1 MCITPKLLTSIWSC
15 IVVHG
20 SSDYSVRSVYLEYIY
35 PLYYMALLLTF
46 INPLLLIGDSLGTS
60 VILIGTHLNR
70 IADSN
75 INLSSSR
82 KLTFMLPD
90 SIRFKNYKYNTK
102 STRKISETSNKNI
115 LYTRRLVG
123 WWYIGIK
130 GDGGVKSKGTW
141 LLIEKEK

>member
-20 SSDYSVRSVYLEYIY
+20 LSDYSVRSVYLECIY
-35 PLYYMALLLTF
+35 PLYYMASLLTF
-46 INPLLLIGDSLGTS
+46 INPLLLNGDSLGTS
-60 VILIGTHLNR
+60 VIFGTHLNR

-90 SIRFKNYKYNTK
+90 SMRFKN
-102 STRKISETSNKNI
+102 
-115 LYTRRLVG
+115 
-123 WWYIGIK
+123 
-130 GDGGVKSKGTW
+130 
-141 LLIEKEK
+141 